1 MAGALHIAVSG
12 LPSNDPDYRV
22 VDSGP
27 DWLTGGKWGPEGGVA
42 AVVAMFLVLFYLYG
56 RYRRQMEWKA

>member
-1 MAGALHIAVSG
+1 VSG

-42 AVVAMFLVLFYLYG
+42 AVAAMFLVFFYLYG
-56 RYRRQMEWKA
+56 RFQRQMEWKA